1 MSRRVVVTGL
11 GVAAPNGVGI
21 DDFTQ
26 ALRQGRSGI
35 RSLPDLKD
43 LNFRCTVGGIPPL
56 RDEDMLRFVSPQV
69 LDRLAADG
77 IRFGVFAACEAWDD
91 AGFVVDQAKEDDV
104 KWDTHMIFG
113 SGLAGGEVLAA
124 GVRNLDIGKVK
135 RLGSK
140 TVPNTMASGVSAF
153 LGGILGIGGRVTT
166 NASACATGTEAMI
179 MGYEAI
185 QRGEC
190 DRAVVGA
197 CDSAGTIVRSGF
209 DAMRVLNS
217 ASNDAPEKASRPL
230 SASARGFVPS
240 GGAGALILEEREK
253 ALSRGAK
260 IYAEVIGGY
269 INSGGQR
276 QGGSMT
282 APNPEGV
289 RRCIQGALDNAGI
302 GPGDIDLISGHLT
315 ATMFDPKEVKLWVET
330 LGRSGSDFPYLQA
343 LKGLT
348 GHALS
353 ASGALEGVAAI
364 LQLYHGFLHPN
375 VNCEDLHPEV
385 GDLIDPSRIPLEEAS
400 FDGEICISSSFGF
413 GDVNACV
420 LLKKR

>member
-1 MSRRVVVTGL
+1 MSKQVVVTGL
-11 GVAAPNGVGI
+11 GIAAPNGIGV
-21 DDFTQ
+21 DDFSQ
-26 ALRQGRSGI
+26 ALREGKSGI
-35 RSLPDLKD
+35 RSLPELKD
-43 LNFRCTVGGIPPL
+43 LNFRCTVGGVPPL
-56 RDEDMLRFVSPQV
+56 RDEDMLRFVSPQL

-77 IRFGVFAACEAWDD
+77 IRFGVFAACEAWED
-91 AGFVVDQAKEDDV
+91 AGFKVDQTKEDDV
-104 KWDTHMIFG
+104 KWDTQLIFG

-124 GVRNLDIGKVK
+124 GVRNVDIGKVK

-185 QRGEC
+185 MRGEC
-190 DRAVVGA
+190 DRVLVGS

-217 ASNDAPEKASRPL
+217 ASNDDPQRASRPL
-230 SASARGFVPS
+230 SASAGGFIPS
-240 GGAGALILEEREK
+240 GGAGAIVLEDREK
-253 ALSRGAK
+253 ALERGARV
-260 IYAEVIGGY
+260 YVEVLGGQ

-289 RRCIQGALDNAGI
+289 RRCILGALDNAGI
-302 GPGDIDLISGHLT
+302 GPGDVDLISGHLT
-315 ATMFDPKEVKLWVET
+315 ATMFDAKEVGLWVET
-330 LGRSGSDFPYLQA
+330 LNRSGKDFPYLQA

-353 ASGALEGVAAI
+353 ASGSLEAVAAI
-364 LQLYHGFLHPN
+364 VQLYYGFLHPN
-375 VNCEDLHPEV
+375 VNCEDLHPDV
-385 GDLIDPSRIPLEEAS
+385 ASLIDPSRIPMEEAP

-420 LLKKR
+420 VLKK